1 MEIAHM
7 TLQVR
12 LAKIN
17 YFVTLVVYLYK
28 KKKTIY
34 IVLGCTDYLKII
46 SNLYP

>member
-28 KKKTIY
+28 KRKQYTLY
-34 IVLGCTDYLKII
+34 SDVLII
-46 SNLYP
+46 